1 MKKSINTFLLIVIL
15 SIYLISCSK
24 PTNQVKDRINYL
36 NAKSVKFLSYELF
49 DTSLSDIYEDYN
61 VFFDFGKENSS
72 NDITVY
78 IFDNR
83 IYNSMN
89 SLVMENV
96 KDLLESDEV
105 NIFIFVNFKNY
116 NFFEGSPFEN
126 DKNEY
131 PSNSQFRAYYR
142 NDNIIE
148 THNADY
154 VFDGELNIGSGISL
168 LAYEIIIG
176 IIGKL

>member
-1 MKKSINTFLLIVIL
+1 MKKPMIIFLLFAIL
-15 SIYLISCSK
+15 PMFLTSCSK
-24 PTNQVKDRINYL
+24 PTNQVKDRVNYL
-36 NAKSVKFLSYELF
+36 NERKVKFLSYELL
-49 DTSLSDIYEDYN
+49 DTSLSDLYDDYSI
-61 VFFDFGKENSS
+61 FSDFGKENSS

-89 SLVMENV
+89 SEVMDNIKE
-96 KDLLESDEV
+96 LLDSDKIK
-105 NIFIFVNFKNY
+105 IFIFVNFKNY
-116 NFFEGSPFEN
+116 NFFEGSSFEN

-131 PSNSQFRAYYR
+131 PSNSQFRVYYR
-142 NDNIIE
+142 NDTIIE

-154 VFDGELNIGSGISL
+154 DFDGELNIGFGISL
-168 LAYEIIIG
+168 LVYETIVE